1 MRVTTQKCKY
11 SRKIRLQLVEVNMA
25 TERVIGKGNNS
36 KRFSKCFKIES
47 NFTKKWCCNE
57 MFEVWNNALCL
68 ALLPIVVLHFLNI
81 NKMGYFKCWWVF
93 NLQVKVE
100 PKGWRQKVVVMWTQ
114 VTPIC
119 WNQHNNQTI

>member
-47 NFTKKWCCNE
+47 NFTKK
-57 MFEVWNNALCL
+57 
-68 ALLPIVVLHFLNI
+68 
-81 NKMGYFKCWWVF
+81 
-93 NLQVKVE
+93 
-100 PKGWRQKVVVMWTQ
+100 
-114 VTPIC
+114 
-119 WNQHNNQTI
+119 